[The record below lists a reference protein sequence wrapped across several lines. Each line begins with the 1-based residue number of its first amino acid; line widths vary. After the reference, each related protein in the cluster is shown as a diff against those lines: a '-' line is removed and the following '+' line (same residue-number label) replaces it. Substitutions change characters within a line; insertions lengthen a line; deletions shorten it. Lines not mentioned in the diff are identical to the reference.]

1 MPFFGDKER
10 KEQIMVER
18 VLMAD
23 GTLKMPYEPE
33 NLDIVRAMPKARWNP
48 TNKTWSVSL
57 EMGDRLRVLELA
69 DRIGLQV
76 DPSLRNVE
84 ISEQAEMAST
94 FGLYNYQIDG
104 VNFLAH
110 KNKALLADEMGLGKT
125 VQALMSIPKNS
136 SAMVICRAGLKYN
149 WQDEILKWREDM
161 EPIVV
166 GGRNNF
172 QWAEKNQIVIINN
185 DILPQDFMTP
195 KRAPREAVYTYYE
208 RLKAWRN
215 ALKSKNPQAENTIL
229 ILDEAHDYKNY
240 QAARSVKIKE
250 LCGMCKKVIG
260 LTGSPLDNRPQD
272 LYGVLDS
279 LHLAKETFGDFDKFK
294 TLFNCSYDTIHTRNG
309 CVYKPIWG
317 KPKPI
322 VPELLRRVMMR
333 RKRSEVLP
341 DLPQKTYTNIVIGD
355 IDKSLQKKLDA
366 LWTEWQDTLE
376 IGELPPFSEF
386 SEIRAAL
393 AKHRTKAMLEIV
405 EDAEEQEVPLVVF
418 SAHLAPL
425 DELLGREG
433 WAVITGAASPEKRQE
448 IVRSFQAGLLKGV
461 GVSIK
466 AGGVGINL
474 THSWKAL
481 FVDLDWTPASN
492 WQAED
497 RLARIGQKSNKV
509 EIARMVSNH
518 PLDLHIHNMLVDKID
533 TIVSAIDKMIVG
545 NKIECSNENE
555 TEEEF
560 HARMDQIRSQVET
573 QDDKKLIAK
582 SKVGKIFEREKAKL
596 KKEPLELTDER
607 IAAVRESFK
616 YMLSVCDGALNL
628 DGIGFNKP
636 DAIVAH
642 CLLTAGLETHEEI
655 SAAQFILNR
664 YHRQLSKN
672 FPILFKE

>member
-1 MPFFGDKER
+1 MN
-10 KEQIMVER
+10 ER

-23 GTLKMPYEPE
+23 GTLKIPYEPE
-33 NLDIVRAMPKARWNP
+33 NLDIIRAMPKARWNP
-48 TNKTWSVSL
+48 MNKTWSVSL
-57 EMGDRLRVLELA
+57 EMGDRIRVLELA

-76 DPSLRNVE
+76 DPFLRNVE
-84 ISEQAEMAST
+84 VSEQAEMAST

-110 KNKALLADEMGLGKT
+110 KDKALLADEMGLGKT
-125 VQALMSIPKNS
+125 VQALMAIPKNS
-136 SAMVICRAGLKYN
+136 SAVVICRAGLKYN

-161 EPIVV
+161 EPVV
-166 GGRNNF
+166 INGRNNF
-172 QWAEKNQIVIINN
+172 QWPEKNQIVIINN
-185 DILPQDFMTP
+185 DILPQEFIAP
-195 KRAPREAVYTYYE
+195 KRAPREAIHIYFE
-208 RLKAWRN
+208 ILKTWRN
-215 ALKSKNPQAENTIL
+215 ALKSANPQAANTIL

-240 QAARSVKIKE
+240 KSARSAKIKE
-250 LCGMCKKVIG
+250 LCGICKKVIG
-260 LTGSPLDNRPQD
+260 LTGSPLDNRPED

-294 TLFNCSYDTIHTRNG
+294 SLFNCTTDVIFTRRG

-355 IDKSLQKKLDA
+355 IDKSLQKKLDK
-366 LWTEWQDTLE
+366 LWEEWQDTLE

-393 AKHRTKAMLEIV
+393 AKHRTKAMLEIA
-405 EDAEEQEVPLVVF
+405 EDAEEQDVPLVIF

-425 DELLGREG
+425 DALLGREG
-433 WAVITGAASPEKRQE
+433 WAVITGSASPEKRQE
-448 IVRSFQAGLLKGV
+448 IVRAFQAGYLKGV

-474 THSWKAL
+474 THAWKAL

-497 RLARIGQKSNKV
+497 RIARIGQKSNKV

-545 NKIECSNENE
+545 NKIENE
-555 TEEEF
+555 TEEQF
-560 HARMDQIRSQVET
+560 HARLNQIQLDKEN
-573 QDDKKLIAK
+573 DKKLIAK
-582 SKVGKIFEREKAKL
+582 SKVNKIFEREKKRL
-596 KKEPLELTDER
+596 KKEPLTLTNER
-607 IAAVRESFK
+607 IDAVRESFK
-616 YMLSVCDGALNL
+616 YMLSVCDGAVDL
-628 DGIGFNKP
+628 DGIGFSKP

-642 CLLTAGLETHEEI
+642 CLLNAGLETYEEL
-655 SAAQFILNR
+655 SAAQFILIR
-664 YHRQLSKN
+664 YHRQLSKK